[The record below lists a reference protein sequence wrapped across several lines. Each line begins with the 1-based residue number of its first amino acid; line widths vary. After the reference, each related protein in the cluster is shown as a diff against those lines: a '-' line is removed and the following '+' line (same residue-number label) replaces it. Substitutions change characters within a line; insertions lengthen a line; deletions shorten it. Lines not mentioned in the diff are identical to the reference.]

1 MQLQDLVDSLYDCF
15 QGCVQQLWYM
25 GSEGVEVGLALY
37 SIVTCEGLEECVLP
51 IPVAPAPVN
60 LEVLLLRERLLLSE
74 DT

>member
-1 MQLQDLVDSLYDCF
+1 
-15 QGCVQQLWYM
+15 M
-25 GSEGVEVGLALY
+25 GSEGVEVGLALH
-37 SIVTCEGLEECVLP
+37 SIVTCAGLEECVLP